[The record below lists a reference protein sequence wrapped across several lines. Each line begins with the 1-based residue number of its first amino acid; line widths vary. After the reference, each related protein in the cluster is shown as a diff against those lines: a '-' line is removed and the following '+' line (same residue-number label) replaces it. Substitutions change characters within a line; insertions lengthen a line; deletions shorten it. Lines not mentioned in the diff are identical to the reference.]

1 MRLFIAFDAP
11 GDVKECM
18 ADMQGRIGSNL
29 AEIRYVKKEQM
40 HLTLKFLGEV
50 QPNIMEKIK
59 DELRKV
65 TFKPFTVYLDSIGVF
80 PDEDYVR
87 VVWVGLGPEDK
98 VIGLQKSIDEKLEKL
113 FKKEKDFKAHI
124 TLGRV
129 KYVKDKEQFLS
140 RLKGIKVERKSFGVD
155 SFRLMKSTLTGQG
168 PVYEVV
174 EEFNV

>member
-1 MRLFIAFDAP
+1 MRLFIAFDSP
-11 GDVKECM
+11 DDVKECM
-18 ADMQGRIGSNL
+18 AAMQEIIGGNL

-80 PDEDYVR
+80 PNEDYIR
-87 VVWVGLGPEDK
+87 VVWVGLEPEDK
-98 VIGLQKSIDEKLEKL
+98 VIGLQRSIDEKLEKL

-140 RLKGIKVERKSFGVD
+140 RLKGIKVEKKSFRVD
-155 SFRLMKSTLTGQG
+155 SFRLMKSTLAWQG
-168 PVYEVV
+168 PIYEAV
-174 EEFNV
+174 EEFNA